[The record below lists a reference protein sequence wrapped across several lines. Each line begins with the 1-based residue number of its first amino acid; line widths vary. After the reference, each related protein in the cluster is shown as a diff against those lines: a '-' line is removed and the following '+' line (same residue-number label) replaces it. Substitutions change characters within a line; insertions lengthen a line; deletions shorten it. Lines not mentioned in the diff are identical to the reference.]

1 MGRLLP
7 REGKF
12 FDYFN
17 QHADL
22 AAQAATELQA
32 LLGDLSQLELRS
44 RAIEKNEKQADRITH
59 ETVQLLHQTFI
70 TPLDRDEIH
79 SLITGMDDILDLM
92 EDVATCIFL
101 YDVKAVT
108 PDAQKL
114 GQICVACTLKVKE
127 AVAQLESMKNADAIL
142 RICGD
147 IDRLESEA
155 DFVFRSALAKLFREE
170 SDAKQILKLK
180 EVYQLLESITD
191 KCEDV
196 ANVIEGIVLENA

>member
-1 MGRLLP
+1 MSRLLP

-12 FDYFN
+12 FDLFN
-17 QHADL
+17 QHAEL
-22 AAQAATELQA
+22 AAQAAAELQA
-32 LLGDLSQLELRS
+32 LLSDLSQFELRS
-44 RAIEKNEKQADRITH
+44 RAIGRNEKQADRITH

-79 SLITGMDDILDLM
+79 GLITGMDDILDLM

-101 YDVKAVT
+101 YDVNAVT

-114 GQICVACTLKVKE
+114 GQICVACTGKVKE
-127 AVAQLESMKNADAIL
+127 AVAMLASMRNADAIL
-142 RICGD
+142 KICGD

>member
-1 MGRLLP
+1 MGLLP

-12 FDYFN
+12 FDFFN
-17 QHADL
+17 QHAEL
-22 AAQAATELQA
+22 SAKAALELQA
-32 LLGDLSQLELRS
+32 LLADLTQLERHS
-44 RAIEKNEKQADRITH
+44 RAIEKNEKMADQITH
-59 ETVQLLHQTFI
+59 QTVQLLHRTFV

-79 SLITGMDDILDLM
+79 RLITGMDDILDLM
-92 EDVATCIFL
+92 EDVATCLFL
-101 YDVKAVT
+101 YDVKALT

-114 GQICVACTLKVKE
+114 GEICVTCTIKVKD
-127 AVAQLESMKNADAIL
+127 AVAQLESMRNADSIL
-142 RICGD
+142 RICGE

-155 DFVFRSALAKLFREE
+155 DFVFRSGLAKLFREE
-170 SDAKQILKLK
+170 SDVRQIIKLK